1 MTLAD
6 EFADALTECPRCG
19 ADSTLTD
26 IIDGRCSECRLHEDE
41 ADWADEDEAN
51 GGSPWG
57 R

>member
-41 ADWADEDEAN
+41 ADWADEDEAD